1 VPDILISHHWEEC
14 LTNSLNPKVNIIK
27 YKPLSRRVKR
37 PVRRASKELTRPPM
51 PTTIGKGRAL
61 PSIAQTYIPVPKNEA
76 EASEMYRVG
85 AEKIAQ
91 LTVRTM
97 YMKML
102 VREMII

>member
-1 VPDILISHHWEEC
+1 M
-14 LTNSLNPKVNIIK
+14 NSLNPKVNIIK
-27 YKPLSRRVKR
+27 YKPLNRRVKR
-37 PVRRASKELTRPPM
+37 PVIKASKALTRPLM
-51 PTTIGKGRAL
+51 QTTIGKGRIL
-61 PSIAQTYIPVPKNEA
+61 PSMAQTYIPVPKNEA

-85 AEKIAQ
+85 AEKIDQ